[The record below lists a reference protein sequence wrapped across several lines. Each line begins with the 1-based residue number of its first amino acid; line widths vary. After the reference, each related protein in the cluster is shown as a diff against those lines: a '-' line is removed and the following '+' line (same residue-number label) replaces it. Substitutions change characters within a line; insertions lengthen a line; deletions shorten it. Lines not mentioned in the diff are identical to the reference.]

1 MTRKSLK
8 CASILLEAGAK
19 FKTNAE
25 DIIPKIEDFF
35 TEDNENHITPALV
48 DGLVKKVKANQLD
61 KDAALRLL
69 IPDDI
74 EQKVLFQLAKRS
86 NWKPIAEWAKEVKV
100 DFESIIPSMSVVDL
114 EKMVKVGQD
123 GIWERETVHHLLCK
137 KDDEGANIL
146 SRMQLKTQQ
155 AVARWNED
163 GTNLIAHK
171 MSEDFIRWLIQE
183 ANEGNWDGEKLGEA
197 FCQLDSNN
205 QLKLATLEEELQKRL
220 AVLNKETTCLSAPM
234 LGSNLQQWM
243 FQEALEDRWDNELVF
258 GVLERKETE

>member
-1 MTRKSLK
+1 
-8 CASILLEAGAK
+8 
-19 FKTNAE
+19 
-25 DIIPKIEDFF
+25 
-35 TEDNENHITPALV
+35 
-48 DGLVKKVKANQLD
+48 
-61 KDAALRLL
+61 
-69 IPDDI
+69 
-74 EQKVLFQLAKRS
+74 
-86 NWKPIAEWAKEVKV
+86 
-100 DFESIIPSMSVVDL
+100 
-114 EKMVKVGQD
+114 
-123 GIWERETVHHLLCK
+123 
-137 KDDEGANIL
+137 
-146 SRMQLKTQQ
+146 MQLKTQQ

-183 ANEGNWDGEKLGEA
+183 ADEENWDGEKLGEA